1 MATAHTGPIVMMNGR
16 IVSLAELE
24 LRSKASKT
32 ATVPYSKKMSAT
44 ASQPAVFRFMARG
57 MVDRGRVLSLA

>member
-1 MATAHTGPIVMMNGR
+1 MMKGR

-32 ATVPYSKKMSAT
+32 ATVPYSRTISAT
-44 ASQPAVFRFMARG
+44 ATKPSDFMFMATG
-57 MVDRGRVLSLA
+57 MVIGARVLSLA